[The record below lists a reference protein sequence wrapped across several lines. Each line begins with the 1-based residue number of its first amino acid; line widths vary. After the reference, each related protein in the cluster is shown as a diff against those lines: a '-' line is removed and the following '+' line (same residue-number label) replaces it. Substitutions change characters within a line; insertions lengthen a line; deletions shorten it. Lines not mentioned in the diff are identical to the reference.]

1 MAKVIEIYVPQS
13 FKRSDKWTSPAQTGK
28 VVEFRLPEKRSA

>member
-13 FKRSDKWTSPAQTGK
+13 FKRPTKWVSPTQTGK
-28 VVEFRLPEKRSA
+28 VIEFRVPEKRTA